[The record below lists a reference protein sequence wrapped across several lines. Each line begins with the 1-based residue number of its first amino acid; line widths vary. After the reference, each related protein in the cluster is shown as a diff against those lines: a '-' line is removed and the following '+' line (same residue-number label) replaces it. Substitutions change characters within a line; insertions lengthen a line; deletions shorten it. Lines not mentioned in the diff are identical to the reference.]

1 MAIIDSPAI
10 KERSTVSMLMFSVIL
25 GLLPAL
31 FLQIGFFGYQILGNL
46 FFGIGFALFLEAVC
60 LKLRN
65 YPIRPF
71 ILDGS
76 AFVTA
81 WLLIISVPANIPIWT
96 LLIGIFFSIVV
107 AKHAYG
113 GIGSNPFN
121 PAMIGY
127 AVLLISFPKIMTNWP
142 ISDGFEIRNFIQ
154 FSQFFSF
161 ANINEAYDAIV
172 SATPLDQ
179 IKTSL
184 FLGKEVNALPI
195 SLSTLSSYQMIA
207 ILYFLGGLFLVYK
220 KVITWHLPL
229 SLILSIYIFSGLL
242 HLYDQNTY
250 MSPLFHLLN
259 GATFLAAFFIITDP
273 VSSPTTLKGKI
284 IFGILIGLI
293 TVIIRNYGGYP
304 DGIAF
309 AVIFMNICVPLIEK
323 FTQPKVFGYE

>member
-1 MAIIDSPAI
+1 MAMIDSPAI
-10 KERSTVSMLMFSVIL
+10 KERSTVSMLMFTVIL

-154 FSQFFSF
+154 FSQFFSI

-195 SLSTLSSYQMIA
+195 SLLKLSSYQMIA

>member
-1 MAIIDSPAI
+1 MAMIDSPAI
-10 KERSTVSMLMFSVIL
+10 KERSSVSMLMFTVIL

-31 FLQIGFFGYQILGNL
+31 FFQIGFFGYQILGNL
-46 FFGIGFALFLEAVC
+46 FVGIGFALFLEAVC

-127 AVLLISFPKIMTNWP
+127 AVLLISFPKIMTHWP

-154 FSQFFSF
+154 FSQFFSI

-172 SATPLDQ
+172 RATPLDQ

-184 FLGKEVNALPI
+184 FLGKEVNVLPI
-195 SLSTLSSYQMIA
+195 SFSTLSSYQMIA
-207 ILYFLGGLFLVYK
+207 ILYFIGGLFLVYK

-250 MSPLFHLLN
+250 MSPTFHLLN

>member
-10 KERSTVSMLMFSVIL
+10 KERSTVSMLMFTVIL

-71 ILDGS
+71 IFDGS

-154 FSQFFSF
+154 FSQFFSI

-207 ILYFLGGLFLVYK
+207 ILYFLGGIFLVYK

>member
-1 MAIIDSPAI
+1 MTPLDSPAI
-10 KERSTVSMLMFSVIL
+10 KKNISVSVIMFTVTL
-25 GLLPAL
+25 ALTPAL
-31 FLQIGFFGYQILGNL
+31 IAQIGFFGLQILGNL
-46 FFGIGFALFLEAVC
+46 IIGISFALILEAVC
-60 LKLRN
+60 LKLRH
-65 YPIRPF
+65 YPIKPF
-71 ILDGS
+71 LKDGS
-76 AFVTA
+76 AFLTA
-81 WLLIISVPANIPIWT
+81 WLLIISIPSSTPIWVM
-96 LLIGIFFSIVV
+96 LVGLFFSIVIS
-107 AKHAYG
+107 KHAYG

-142 ISDGFEIRNFIQ
+142 VSEGFEVSNFIQ
-154 FSQFFSF
+154 FFEFFSF
-161 ANINEAYDAIV
+161 LNTNEVYDAVV

-179 IKTSL
+179 IKTLL
-184 FLGKEVNALPI
+184 FLGEEVNILPI
-195 SLSTLSSYQMIA
+195 SFSTLAPYQMIA
-207 ILYFLGGLFLVYK
+207 LLYFLGGLFLVYK

-229 SLILSIYIFSGLL
+229 SLILSIYFFSSLL
-242 HLYDQNTY
+242 YFYDQSTY
-250 MSPLFHLLN
+250 MSPMFHLLN

-273 VSSPTTLKGKI
+273 VSSPTTIKGKV

>member
-1 MAIIDSPAI
+1 MAMIDSPAI
-10 KERSTVSMLMFSVIL
+10 KERSTVSMLMFTVIL

-154 FSQFFSF
+154 FSQFFSI

-229 SLILSIYIFSGLL
+229 SLILSIYTFSGLL

>member
-1 MAIIDSPAI
+1 MAMIDSPAI
-10 KERSTVSMLMFSVIL
+10 KERSTVSMLMLTVIL

-81 WLLIISVPANIPIWT
+81 WLLIISVPSNIPIWT

-154 FSQFFSF
+154 FSQFFSI

-184 FLGKEVNALPI
+184 FLGKEVNILPI
-195 SLSTLSSYQMIA
+195 SFSTLSSYQMIA

-229 SLILSIYIFSGLL
+229 SLILSIYIFSGFL

>member
-1 MAIIDSPAI
+1 MAMIDSPAI
-10 KERSTVSMLMFSVIL
+10 KERSTVSMLMFTVIL

-154 FSQFFSF
+154 FSQFFSI

-207 ILYFLGGLFLVYK
+207 ILYFLGGIFLVYK

-229 SLILSIYIFSGLL
+229 SLILSIYIFSGFL

>member
-1 MAIIDSPAI
+1 MAMIDSPAI
-10 KERSTVSMLMFSVIL
+10 KERSTVSMLMFTVIL
-25 GLLPAL
+25 GLLPPL

-154 FSQFFSF
+154 FSQFFSI

>member
-1 MAIIDSPAI
+1 MAMIDSPAI
-10 KERSTVSMLMFSVIL
+10 KERSTVSMLMFTVIL

-81 WLLIISVPANIPIWT
+81 WLLIISVPTNIPIWT

-142 ISDGFEIRNFIQ
+142 ISDDFEIRNFIQ
-154 FSQFFSF
+154 FSQFFSI

-195 SLSTLSSYQMIA
+195 SLSTFSSYQMIA

-250 MSPLFHLLN
+250 MSSTFHLLN

-293 TVIIRNYGGYP
+293 TVIIRNFGGYP

-309 AVIFMNICVPLIEK
+309 AVIFMNIFVPLIEK

>member
-1 MAIIDSPAI
+1 MAMIDSPAI
-10 KERSTVSMLMFSVIL
+10 KERSTVSMLMFTVIL

-65 YPIRPF
+65 YSIRPF

-154 FSQFFSF
+154 FSQFFSI

-229 SLILSIYIFSGLL
+229 SLILSIYIFSGFL
-242 HLYDQNTY
+242 HLYDQNTF

>member
-1 MAIIDSPAI
+1 MAMIDSPAI
-10 KERSTVSMLMFSVIL
+10 KERSTVSMLMFTVIL

-46 FFGIGFALFLEAVC
+46 FFGIGFALFLEAAC

-154 FSQFFSF
+154 FS
-161 ANINEAYDAIV
+161 
-172 SATPLDQ
+172 
-179 IKTSL
+179 
-184 FLGKEVNALPI
+184 
-195 SLSTLSSYQMIA
+195 
-207 ILYFLGGLFLVYK
+207 
-220 KVITWHLPL
+220 
-229 SLILSIYIFSGLL
+229 
-242 HLYDQNTY
+242 
-250 MSPLFHLLN
+250 
-259 GATFLAAFFIITDP
+259 
-273 VSSPTTLKGKI
+273 
-284 IFGILIGLI
+284 
-293 TVIIRNYGGYP
+293 
-304 DGIAF
+304 
-309 AVIFMNICVPLIEK
+309 
-323 FTQPKVFGYE
+323 

>member
-10 KERSTVSMLMFSVIL
+10 KERSTVSLLMFTVIL
-25 GLLPAL
+25 GLLQAL
-31 FLQIGFFGYQILGNL
+31 LLQIGFFGYQILGNL
-46 FFGIGFALFLEAVC
+46 FIGIAFALFLEAVC

-65 YPIRPF
+65 YPIFPF
-71 ILDGS
+71 IFDGS
-76 AFVTA
+76 AFVAA

-154 FSQFFSF
+154 FSQFFSISNF
-161 ANINEAYDAIV
+161 NEAYDSIV

-184 FLGKEVNALPI
+184 FLGEEINILPI
-195 SLSTLSSYQMIA
+195 SFSTLSPYQMIT
-207 ILYFLGGLFLVYK
+207 ILYFFGGLFLIHK

-250 MSPLFHLLN
+250 MSPMFHLLN

>member
-10 KERSTVSMLMFSVIL
+10 KQRSTVSVLMFTVIL
-25 GLLPAL
+25 ALLPAL

-46 FFGIGFALFLEAVC
+46 FIGIGFALFLEAVC
-60 LKLRN
+60 LRLRN

-76 AFVTA
+76 AFVAA

-142 ISDGFEIRNFIQ
+142 VSDGFEIKNFFQ
-154 FSQFFSF
+154 FSEFFAILNF
-161 ANINEAYDAIV
+161 NAAYDAIV
-172 SATPLDQ
+172 SATPLDK

-184 FLGKEVNALPI
+184 FLGEELNVLPI
-195 SLSTLSSYQMIA
+195 SFSSLSSYQIIA
-207 ILYFLGGLFLVYK
+207 LLYFFGGLFLVYK

-229 SLILSIYIFSGLL
+229 SLILSLYIFSGLL
-242 HLYDQNTY
+242 HLYDQSTY
-250 MSPLFHLLN
+250 MSPMFHLLN
-259 GATFLAAFFIITDP
+259 GATFLSAFFIITDP

>member
-1 MAIIDSPAI
+1 MAMIDSPAI
-10 KERSTVSMLMFSVIL
+10 KERSTVSMLMFTVIL

-31 FLQIGFFGYQILGNL
+31 FLQIGFFGNQILGNL

-142 ISDGFEIRNFIQ
+142 ISDGFEIGNFVQ
-154 FSQFFSF
+154 FSQFFSI

-184 FLGKEVNALPI
+184 FLEKEVNAIPI

-207 ILYFLGGLFLVYK
+207 ILYFLGGIFLVYK

>member
-10 KERSTVSMLMFSVIL
+10 KQRSTVSVLMFTVIL
-25 GLLPAL
+25 ALLPAL

-46 FFGIGFALFLEAVC
+46 FIGIGFALFLEAVC
-60 LKLRN
+60 LRLRN

-76 AFVTA
+76 AFVAT

-142 ISDGFEIRNFIQ
+142 VSDGFEIKHFFQ
-154 FSQFFSF
+154 FSEFFAISNF
-161 ANINEAYDAIV
+161 NEAYDAIV

-184 FLGKEVNALPI
+184 FLGEELNILPV
-195 SLSTLSSYQMIA
+195 SFSTLSSYQMIA
-207 ILYFLGGLFLVYK
+207 LLYFLGGLFLIYK

-229 SLILSIYIFSGLL
+229 SLILSIYIFSSLL
-242 HLYDQNTY
+242 HLYDQSTY
-250 MSPLFHLLN
+250 MSPMFHLLN

>member
-10 KERSTVSMLMFSVIL
+10 KERSTVSIVMFTVIL
-25 GLLPAL
+25 ALLPAL

-46 FFGIGFALFLEAVC
+46 FIGIGFALFLEAIC
-60 LKLRN
+60 LRLRN

-71 ILDGS
+71 VLDGS
-76 AFVTA
+76 AFVAA
-81 WLLIISVPANIPIWT
+81 WLLIVSVPANIPIWT

-142 ISDGFEIRNFIQ
+142 VSEGFEVSNFIQ
-154 FSQFFSF
+154 FFEFFSF
-161 ANINEAYDAIV
+161 LNTYEVYDAVV
-172 SATPLDQ
+172 SATPLDR
-179 IKTSL
+179 IKTLL
-184 FLGKEVNALPI
+184 FLGEEVNILPI
-195 SLSTLSSYQMIA
+195 SFSTLTPYQMIA
-207 ILYFLGGLFLVYK
+207 LLYFLGGLFLVYK

-229 SLILSIYIFSGLL
+229 SLILSIYFFSSLL
-242 HLYDQNTY
+242 YFYDQSTY
-250 MSPLFHLLN
+250 MSPMFHLLN

-273 VSSPTTLKGKI
+273 VSSPTTLKGKV

>member
-10 KERSTVSMLMFSVIL
+10 KERSTVSIVMFTVITA
-25 GLLPAL
+25 LLPAL

-46 FFGIGFALFLEAVC
+46 FIGIGFALFLEAIC
-60 LKLRN
+60 LRLRN

-71 ILDGS
+71 VLDGS
-76 AFVTA
+76 AFVAA
-81 WLLIISVPANIPIWT
+81 WLLIVSVPANIPIWT

-127 AVLLISFPKIMTNWP
+127 AVLLISFPKIITNWP
-142 ISDGFEIRNFIQ
+142 VSEGFEVNNFIQ
-154 FSQFFSF
+154 FFEFFSF
-161 ANINEAYDAIV
+161 LNTNEVYDAVV

-179 IKTSL
+179 IKTLL
-184 FLGKEVNALPI
+184 FLGEEVNILPI
-195 SLSTLSSYQMIA
+195 SFSTLAPYQMIA
-207 ILYFLGGLFLVYK
+207 LLYFLGGLFLVYK

-229 SLILSIYIFSGLL
+229 SLILSIYFFSSLL
-242 HLYDQNTY
+242 YFYDQSTY
-250 MSPLFHLLN
+250 MSPMFHLLN

-273 VSSPTTLKGKI
+273 VSSPTTLKGKVF
-284 IFGILIGLI
+284 FGILIGLI

>member
-10 KERSTVSMLMFSVIL
+10 KERSTVRMLMFTVIL
-25 GLLPAL
+25 SLLPAL
-31 FLQIGFFGYQILGNL
+31 FFQIGFFGYQVLGNL
-46 FFGIGFALFLEAVC
+46 FVGIGFALFLEAVC

-65 YPIRPF
+65 YPIQPF
-71 ILDGS
+71 VLDGS

-142 ISDGFEIRNFIQ
+142 ISDGFEMRNFIQ
-154 FSQFFSF
+154 FSQFFSIL
-161 ANINEAYDAIV
+161 NINEVYDAIV

-184 FLGKEVNALPI
+184 FLGKEVSILPI
-195 SLSTLSSYQMIA
+195 SFSTLSSYQMIA
-207 ILYFLGGLFLVYK
+207 RLYFIGGLFLVYK

-242 HLYDQNTY
+242 HLYDQNTF
-250 MSPLFHLLN
+250 MSPTFHLLN

>member
-10 KERSTVSMLMFSVIL
+10 KERSTVSLVMFTVVA

-46 FFGIGFALFLEAVC
+46 FIGIGFALLLETIC
-60 LKLRN
+60 LKLRK
-65 YPIRPF
+65 YPIKPF
-71 ILDGS
+71 IFDGS
-76 AFVTA
+76 AFVAA
-81 WLLIISVPANIPIWT
+81 WLLIVSVPSNIPIWT

-127 AVLLISFPKIMTNWP
+127 AVLLISFPKIMTDWP
-142 ISDGFEIRNFIQ
+142 SSNGFQIENFIQ
-154 FSQFFSF
+154 FSKFFNSDMGQL
-161 ANINEAYDAIV
+161 YDAIV

-179 IKTSL
+179 VKTSL
-184 FLGKEVNALPI
+184 FLGESINTLPI
-195 SLSTLSSYQMIA
+195 SASTVSPYQAIS
-207 ILYFLGGLFLVYK
+207 ILYLLGGLFLIYK
-220 KVITWHLPL
+220 KIISWHLPI
-229 SLILSIYIFSGLL
+229 SLIISIYFFSGLL
-242 HLYDQNTY
+242 HIYDHNTF
-250 MSPLFHLLN
+250 MSPSFHLLN

-284 IFGILIGLI
+284 VFGIFIGLI
-293 TVIIRNYGGYP
+293 TVVIRNFGGYP

>member
-1 MAIIDSPAI
+1 MAMIDSPAI
-10 KERSTVSMLMFSVIL
+10 KERSTVSMLMFTVIL

-46 FFGIGFALFLEAVC
+46 FIGIGFALFLEAVC

-71 ILDGS
+71 IFDGS
-76 AFVTA
+76 AFVAA

-154 FSQFFSF
+154 FSQFFSIS
-161 ANINEAYDAIV
+161 NINEAYDAIV

-184 FLGKEVNALPI
+184 FLGKEINILPI
-195 SLSTLSSYQMIA
+195 SFSTLSPYQMIT
-207 ILYFLGGLFLVYK
+207 ILYFLGGLFLIYK

>member
-1 MAIIDSPAI
+1 MAMIDSPAI
-10 KERSTVSMLMFSVIL
+10 KERSTVSMLMFTVIL

-46 FFGIGFALFLEAVC
+46 FFGIGFALFLEAAC

-71 ILDGS
+71 IFDGS

-154 FSQFFSF
+154 FSQFFSI

-207 ILYFLGGLFLVYK
+207 LLYFLGGLFLIYK

>member
-10 KERSTVSMLMFSVIL
+10 KERSTVSMLMFTVIL
-25 GLLPAL
+25 GLLPPL

-154 FSQFFSF
+154 FSQFFSI

-229 SLILSIYIFSGLL
+229 SLILSIYTFSGLL

>member
-10 KERSTVSMLMFSVIL
+10 KERSTVSMLMFTVIL
-25 GLLPAL
+25 GLLPPL

-154 FSQFFSF
+154 FSQFFSI

-229 SLILSIYIFSGLL
+229 SLILSIYTFSGLL

-273 VSSPTTLKGKI
+273 VSSPTTFKGKI

>member
-1 MAIIDSPAI
+1 MAMIDSPAI
-10 KERSTVSMLMFSVIL
+10 KERSTVSMLMFTVIL

-154 FSQFFSF
+154 FSQFFSIV
-161 ANINEAYDAIV
+161 NINEAYDAIV

-242 HLYDQNTY
+242 HLYNQNTY

>member
-1 MAIIDSPAI
+1 MTPLDSPAI
-10 KERSTVSMLMFSVIL
+10 KKNISVSVIMFTVTL
-25 GLLPAL
+25 ALIPAL
-31 FLQIGFFGYQILGNL
+31 IAQIGFFGLQILGNL
-46 FFGIGFALFLEAVC
+46 IIGISFALILEAVC
-60 LKLRN
+60 LKLRH
-65 YPIRPF
+65 YPIKPF
-71 ILDGS
+71 LKDGS
-76 AFVTA
+76 AFLTA
-81 WLLIISVPANIPIWT
+81 WLLIISIPSSTPIWVM
-96 LLIGIFFSIVV
+96 LVGLFFSIVV

-142 ISDGFEIRNFIQ
+142 ISDDFEIRNFIQ
-154 FSQFFSF
+154 FSQFFSI

-195 SLSTLSSYQMIA
+195 SLSTFSSYQMIA

-242 HLYDQNTY
+242 HLYNQNTY
-250 MSPLFHLLN
+250 MSSTFHLLN

-309 AVIFMNICVPLIEK
+309 AVIFMNIFVPLIEK